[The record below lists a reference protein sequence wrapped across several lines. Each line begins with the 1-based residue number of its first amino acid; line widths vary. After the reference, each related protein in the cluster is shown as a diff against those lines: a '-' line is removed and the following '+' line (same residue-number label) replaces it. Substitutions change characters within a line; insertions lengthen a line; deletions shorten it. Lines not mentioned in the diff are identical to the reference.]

1 MGVVAIYGSII
12 QGSEPV
18 HAYQLDGEGGFIT
31 IDVNAE
37 ATPQMPFWL
46 HYDYRNKASYQ
57 WIKHSALFNST
68 IKDGLTGNIN
78 RLRIIRTGDGTLI
91 NLQTIN
97 KNIGDRPEQLVAF
110 RIYINNQ
117 IIVSSRHRKVK
128 SLEPVIDDLT
138 HHVGAKTSGEWL
150 VEVADSIN
158 DEVSD
163 FTDILHDRLIKME
176 EKILTEEIPERGK
189 LALLRKQIIIVR
201 RYMSTQ
207 RDVFA
212 RLATEKFQWMSDD
225 DRHRMQENAERL
237 GRCIDELDGF
247 VARTAVITDEINALI
262 SEATNKRIY
271 TMSMLAIVFLPSTF
285 LTGLFGVNLNGIPGS
300 EFKFAFSIFCLL
312 LSCLITF
319 VIWWL
324 KRGKWL

>member
-1 MGVVAIYGSII
+1 
-12 QGSEPV
+12 
-18 HAYQLDGEGGFIT
+18 
-31 IDVNAE
+31 
-37 ATPQMPFWL
+37 
-46 HYDYRNKASYQ
+46 
-57 WIKHSALFNST
+57 
-68 IKDGLTGNIN
+68 
-78 RLRIIRTGDGTLI
+78 
-91 NLQTIN
+91 
-97 KNIGDRPEQLVAF
+97 
-110 RIYINNQ
+110 Q
-117 IIVSSRHRKVK
+117 IIISSRHRKVK
-128 SLEPVIDDLT
+128 SLEPVVEDLNR
-138 HHVGAKTSGEWL
+138 HVGAKTSGEWL

-189 LALLRKQIIIVR
+189 LALLRRQIIIVR

-212 RLATEKFQWMSDD
+212 RLATEKFLWMSDD

-271 TMSMLAIVFLPSTF
+271 IMSMLAIVFLPSTF
-285 LTGLFGVNLNGIPGS
+285 LTGLFGVNLN
-300 EFKFAFSIFCLL
+300 
-312 LSCLITF
+312 
-319 VIWWL
+319 
-324 KRGKWL
+324 

>member
-1 MGVVAIYGSII
+1 M
-12 QGSEPV
+12 
-18 HAYQLDGEGGFIT
+18 
-31 IDVNAE
+31 
-37 ATPQMPFWL
+37 
-46 HYDYRNKASYQ
+46 
-57 WIKHSALFNST
+57 
-68 IKDGLTGNIN
+68 
-78 RLRIIRTGDGTLI
+78 
-91 NLQTIN
+91 
-97 KNIGDRPEQLVAF
+97 
-110 RIYINNQ
+110 
-117 IIVSSRHRKVK
+117 
-128 SLEPVIDDLT
+128 
-138 HHVGAKTSGEWL
+138 
-150 VEVADSIN
+150 
-158 DEVSD
+158 SD

-176 EKILTEEIPERGK
+176 KKILTEEIPERGK

-201 RYMSTQ
+201 RYMPTQ

-212 RLATEKFQWMSDD
+212 RLATEKFLWMSDD

-247 VARTAVITDEINALI
+247 VARIAVITDEINALI

-271 TMSMLAIVFLPSTF
+271 TMSMLAIVFVPLTF

-312 LSCLITF
+312 LSCLISF

>member
-1 MGVVAIYGSII
+1 M
-12 QGSEPV
+12 
-18 HAYQLDGEGGFIT
+18 
-31 IDVNAE
+31 
-37 ATPQMPFWL
+37 
-46 HYDYRNKASYQ
+46 
-57 WIKHSALFNST
+57 
-68 IKDGLTGNIN
+68 
-78 RLRIIRTGDGTLI
+78 
-91 NLQTIN
+91 
-97 KNIGDRPEQLVAF
+97 
-110 RIYINNQ
+110 NNQ
-117 IIVSSRHRKVK
+117 IIISSRHRKVK
-128 SLEPVIDDLT
+128 SLEPVIDDLN
-138 HHVGAKTSGEWL
+138 HHVGGKTSGEWL

-176 EKILTEEIPERGK
+176 KKILTEEIPERGK

-201 RYMSTQ
+201 RYMPTQ

-212 RLATEKFQWMSDD
+212 RLATEKFLWMSDD

-247 VARTAVITDEINALI
+247 VARIAVITDEINALI

-271 TMSMLAIVFLPSTF
+271 TMSMLAIVFVPLTF

-312 LSCLITF
+312 LSCLISF

>member
-1 MGVVAIYGSII
+1 MAIYGSII

-18 HAYQLDGEGGFIT
+18 HAYQLDGEGGFIA

-37 ATPQMPFWL
+37 ATPQRPFWL

-57 WIKHSALFNST
+57 WIKHSGLFNST

-117 IIVSSRHRKVK
+117 VIISSRHRKVK

-176 EKILTEEIPERGK
+176 EKKK
-189 LALLRKQIIIVR
+189 LM
-201 RYMSTQ
+201 Y
-207 RDVFA
+207 F
-212 RLATEKFQWMSDD
+212 
-225 DRHRMQENAERL
+225 
-237 GRCIDELDGF
+237 LD
-247 VARTAVITDEINALI
+247 
-262 SEATNKRIY
+262 
-271 TMSMLAIVFLPSTF
+271 FLKE
-285 LTGLFGVNLNGIPGS
+285 GLES
-300 EFKFAFSIFCLL
+300 
-312 LSCLITF
+312 
-319 VIWWL
+319 
-324 KRGKWL
+324 